1 MRESGVLHIRGKE
14 DIEACFTPWQV
25 FSTRPPGP
33 SLFAAATGP
42 GAIKKEENKVF
53 SRITDKFKS
62 NPTMYYAMSITASW
76 AGVGS
81 LMNFRTLAYGT
92 GLIPAIIW
100 GLANS
105 VACVLFG
112 LIAKK
117 LPTVR
122 ELMRTRAL
130 RYILGFLTLF
140 QCWTNMTGI
149 REVFEDTPLG
159 ATGGMVITYAVCI
172 FFIILL
178 LRRGMIRNVLTDSG
192 SWVAVYGLLYLLTI
206 LAYIKSGGRVNAVPA
221 GTEWV
226 NMKVGLWKGFLLL
239 PGPFTY
245 AYFFELLDYNDQNSD
260 ATKKV
265 DITRSF
271 LFAGLMFGWYMVFS
285 CALAL
290 TDFSPVLNVIK
301 AVLITLV
308 AVSSIS
314 SFLYSEYL
322 LFGKK
327 LGLAV
332 DIFTVGFWPFVVPLG
347 VMGVWTLMSE
357 IRIYMVAV
365 LLLVALVRRM
375 VLKKRGVTA

>member
-1 MRESGVLHIRGKE
+1 M
-14 DIEACFTPWQV
+14 
-25 FSTRPPGP
+25 FS
-33 SLFAAATGP
+33 
-42 GAIKKEENKVF
+42 K
-53 SRITDKFKS
+53 ITEKFKAK
-62 NPTMYYAMSITASW
+62 PTVYYAMSITASW

-81 LMNFRTLAYGT
+81 LMNFRTLAYET
-92 GLIPAIIW
+92 GLVPAIIW

-112 LIAKK
+112 LIAHR

-122 ELMRTRAL
+122 DLMRTKAL

-149 REVFEDTPLG
+149 REIFADTPIG
-159 ATGGMVITYAVCI
+159 TSGGTFIAYAVCI
-172 FFIILL
+172 FFIIIL
-178 LRRGMIRNVLTDSG
+178 LRRGMIRNVLTDSA
-192 SWVAVYGLLYLLTI
+192 SWVTVYGLLYVLVI
-206 LAYIKSGGRVNAVPA
+206 LAYIASGGKINAVPA
-221 GTEWV
+221 GTEWS
-226 NMKVGLWKGFLLL
+226 NMRVGLWKGFLLL

-245 AYFFELLDYNDQNSD
+245 AYFFELLDYNDHNPD

-265 DITRSF
+265 DINRSF
-271 LFAGLMFGWYMVFS
+271 MLSGMMFGYYMLFS

-290 TDFSPVLNVIK
+290 TDFSPALNIIK
-301 AVLITLV
+301 AVLITIV
-308 AVSSIS
+308 AISSIS

-357 IRIYMVAV
+357 IRIYLVAA
-365 LLLVALVRRM
+365 LLVVALVRRM
-375 VLKKRGVTA
+375 TAKRREAAA